1 MATTPNASPSTAN
14 VTGTG
19 TIATTSTINLTA
31 NSTADLAAVKS
42 AITQATGNA
51 PANTLAVGSTTSITQ
66 TTPGGKFVQGSTTT
80 PILNAAVSN
89 TPPATNTGTS
99 SIFSVQNILGAA
111 ALATGGLAIY
121 KAVSGG
127 TNLFQSLV
135 NNSNAV
141 TPTSSTNNVQDPA
154 QRAQAAAAIPS
165 TGSTNNVQDPA
176 QRQQAAEQ
184 AATTVVTPNTNSTNN
199 VQDPAQRAQVAD
211 QTAID
216 NAKNVSTLQDPSQRQ
231 QAAITNADATSPTP
245 VSTFS
250 DPAQRQQ
257 ALLPEPNTNSTN
269 NVSDPASRAQAN
281 QIAIVNADNTSP
293 TPVSTFSDP
302 AQRAQAADQVA
313 IDQAAATN
321 NVSDPASR
329 AQANQVLI
337 ENADA
342 TAPAQVST
350 LQDPAQRAQ
359 VADQIAI
366 DKAQNIST
374 LQDPAQR
381 QQAAEQVIQDKKQAD
396 LNNEFAGVD
405 EQVAQQKNINE
416 NTTGLAV
423 VAEDGTVNPNIK
435 INPETGELYVPAGD
449 PAVDEFAG
457 IDEQVAEQKIINEN
471 TTGQAVVAED
481 GTVNPNIKVNP
492 ETGELYVPV
501 GDAAI
506 DDQIRQQAEERIENK
521 DARVISD
528 EEAASAIQASKEE
541 TVNPGPKEVTD
552 PAIKRVEDAAAE
564 DRIAADE
571 AAQRADAQTT
581 QQGLTTAKTNTQS
594 QATQQDVSNFQAKP
608 DWRVRLSL
616 SPGAQ
621 SAKYLYWADPP
632 GILAPLRATDGVI
645 FPYTPNISVAY
656 SAQYDPTSLTHS
668 NYKFYT
674 YQGSS
679 VDTIT
684 IGCEFTSQ
692 DTSEAN
698 YVLAVIHFFRSVT
711 KMFYGQDQT
720 PSNGTP
726 PPLCYL
732 SGLGAFQFDAHPL
745 AITGF
750 TYTLP
755 TDVDYIKAGS
765 TPTPAGVNKQNSPA
779 VPKSDSSGVFSA
791 VIPRLGVLNPGA
803 TASPPSWQT
812 TDTGSKE
819 ATYVPT
825 KINLSIT
832 AVPIITRN
840 DISNNFSLKKYAT
853 GALLRGTKRAG
864 GGIW

>member
-1 MATTPNASPSTAN
+1 MATTPNAAPTTAN
-14 VTGTG
+14 VTATG
-19 TIATTSTINLTA
+19 TKATASTINLTA
-31 NSTADLAAVKS
+31 NSAATLAAAKT
-42 AITQATGNA
+42 AITQATGKA
-51 PANTLAVGSTTSITQ
+51 PANTFAIGSTTSISQ
-66 TTPGGKFVQGSTTT
+66 PVPGAKFVQGSTTT
-80 PILNAAVSN
+80 PVLNKAVSSS
-89 TPPATNTGTS
+89 TPTPNNGIS
-99 SIFSVQNILGAA
+99 SIFTAQNILGAG
-111 ALATGGLAIY
+111 ALAIGGLALF
-121 KAVSGG
+121 KAASNGV
-127 TNLFQSLV
+127 NLTQSIV
-135 NNSNAV
+135 NKSNVV
-141 TPTSSTNNVQDPA
+141 TPPSSTTNVTDPA

-165 TGSTNNVQDPA
+165 TGSTNNVSDPA
-176 QRQQAAEQ
+176 QRAIAAEQ

-245 VSTFS
+245 VSTFG

-313 IDQAAATN
+313 IEQAAATN

-342 TAPAQVST
+342 TAPVQVST

-506 DDQIRQQAEERIENK
+506 DDQIRQQAEP
-521 DARVISD
+521 
-528 EEAASAIQASKEE
+528 E

-571 AAQRADAQTT
+571 AAQRADAQNT
-581 QQGLTTAKTNTQS
+581 QSGLTTAKADTQS
-594 QATQQDVSNFQAKP
+594 QATQQDVTNAAAQG

-616 SPGAQ
+616 APGAN
-621 SAKYLYWADPP
+621 YLYAANPP
-632 GILAPLRATDGVI
+632 GILAPLSATNGVI
-645 FPYTPNISVAY
+645 FPYTPSISVTYA
-656 SAQYDPTSLTHS
+656 ANYDSTDLTHT
-668 NYKFYT
+668 NYR
-674 YQGSS
+674 YQSYKSS
-679 VDTIT
+679 AVDAIT
-684 IGCEFTSQ
+684 IGCDFTAQ
-692 DTSEAN
+692 DAYEAN
-698 YVLAVIHFFRSVT
+698 YILAVIHFFRSIT
-711 KMFYGQDQT
+711 KMFYGQD
-720 PSNGTP
+720 PGPVPGTP

-732 SGLGAFQFDAHPL
+732 TGLGAFQFDQHPL
-745 AITGF
+745 LIQNF
-750 TYTLP
+750 TYSLP
-755 TDVDYIKAGS
+755 TDVDYIAAGS
-765 TPTPAGVNKQNSPA
+765 TATQAGVNRSPS
-779 VPKSDSSGVFSA
+779 VPKSTTSGKPGESRMAAAGVQQGAVPAPPNFSGQYA
-791 VIPRLGVLNPGA
+791 GTREP
-803 TASPPSWQT
+803 
-812 TDTGSKE
+812 
-819 ATYVPT
+819 TYVPT
-825 KINLSIT
+825 KISLSIT
-832 AVPIITRN
+832 ALPVVTRN
-840 DISNNFSLKKYAT
+840 DVSNRFSLKDYAT
-853 GALLRGTKRAG
+853 GALLRSSKTG
-864 GGIW
+864 GRGGFW

>member
-1 MATTPNASPSTAN
+1 MATTPNAAPTTAN
-14 VTGTG
+14 VTATG
-19 TIATTSTINLTA
+19 TKATASTINLTA
-31 NSTADLAAVKS
+31 NSAATLAAAKT
-42 AITQATGNA
+42 AITQATGKA
-51 PANTLAVGSTTSITQ
+51 PANTFAIGSTTSISQ
-66 TTPGGKFVQGSTTT
+66 PVPGAKFVQGSTTT
-80 PILNAAVSN
+80 PVLNKAVSSS
-89 TPPATNTGTS
+89 TPTPNNGIS
-99 SIFSVQNILGAA
+99 SIFTAQNILGAG
-111 ALATGGLAIY
+111 ALAIGGLALF
-121 KAVSGG
+121 KAASNGV
-127 TNLFQSLV
+127 NLTQSIV
-135 NNSNAV
+135 NKSNVV
-141 TPTSSTNNVQDPA
+141 TPPSSTTNVTDPA

-165 TGSTNNVQDPA
+165 TGSTNNVSDPA
-176 QRQQAAEQ
+176 QRAIAAEQ

-250 DPAQRQQ
+250 DPAQR
-257 ALLPEPNTNSTN
+257 
-269 NVSDPASRAQAN
+269 
-281 QIAIVNADNTSP
+281 
-293 TPVSTFSDP
+293 
-302 AQRAQAADQVA
+302 AQAADQVA
-313 IDQAAATN
+313 IEQAAATN

-342 TAPAQVST
+342 TAPVQVST

-506 DDQIRQQAEERIENK
+506 DDQIRQQAEP
-521 DARVISD
+521 
-528 EEAASAIQASKEE
+528 E

-571 AAQRADAQTT
+571 AAQRADAQNT
-581 QQGLTTAKTNTQS
+581 QSGLTTAKADTQS
-594 QATQQDVSNFQAKP
+594 QATQQDVTNAAAQG

-616 SPGAQ
+616 APG
-621 SAKYLYWADPP
+621 SNYLYNANPP
-632 GILAPLRATDGVI
+632 GILAPLSATGGVI
-645 FPYTPNISVAY
+645 FPYTPSISVTYA
-656 SAQYDPTSLTHS
+656 ANYDSTDLTHT
-668 NYKFYT
+668 NYR
-674 YQGSS
+674 YQSYKSS
-679 VDTIT
+679 AVDAIT
-684 IGCEFTSQ
+684 IGCDFTAQ
-692 DTSEAN
+692 DAYEAN
-698 YVLAVIHFFRSVT
+698 YILAVIHFFRSIT
-711 KMFYGQDQT
+711 KMFYGQD
-720 PSNGTP
+720 PGPVPGTP

-732 SGLGAFQFDAHPL
+732 TGLGAFQFDQHPL
-745 AITGF
+745 LIQNF
-750 TYTLP
+750 TYSLP
-755 TDVDYIKAGS
+755 TDVDYIAAGS
-765 TPTPAGVNKQNSPA
+765 TATQAGVNRSPA
-779 VPKSDSSGVFSA
+779 VPKSSNGGKPGESRMAAAGVQQGAVPAPPNFSGQYA
-791 VIPRLGVLNPGA
+791 GTREP
-803 TASPPSWQT
+803 
-812 TDTGSKE
+812 
-819 ATYVPT
+819 TYVPT
-825 KINLSIT
+825 KISLSIT
-832 AVPIITRN
+832 ALPVVTRN
-840 DISNNFSLKKYAT
+840 DVSNRFSLKDYAT
-853 GALLRGTKRAG
+853 GALLRSSKTG
-864 GGIW
+864 GRGGFW

>member
-1 MATTPNASPSTAN
+1 MATTPNAAPTTAN
-14 VTGTG
+14 VTATG
-19 TIATTSTINLTA
+19 TTATTSTINLTA
-31 NSTADLAAVKS
+31 NSAATLAAAKT
-42 AITQATGNA
+42 AITQATGKA
-51 PANTLAVGSTTSITQ
+51 PANTFAIGSTTSISQ
-66 TTPGGKFVQGSTTT
+66 PVPGAKFVQGSTTT
-80 PILNAAVSN
+80 PVLNKAVSSS
-89 TPPATNTGTS
+89 TPKPNTGIS
-99 SIFSVQNILGAA
+99 SIFTAQNILGAG
-111 ALATGGLAIY
+111 ALAIGGLALF
-121 KAVSGG
+121 KAASNGV
-127 TNLFQSLV
+127 NLTQSIV
-135 NNSNAV
+135 NNSNVV
-141 TPTSSTNNVQDPA
+141 TPPSSTTNVTDPA

-165 TGSTNNVQDPA
+165 TGSTNNVSDPA
-176 QRQQAAEQ
+176 QRAIAAEQ

-216 NAKNVSTLQDPSQRQ
+216 NAQNVSTLQDPSQRQ

-342 TAPAQVST
+342 TAPVQVST

-405 EQVAQQKNINE
+405 EQVA
-416 NTTGLAV
+416 
-423 VAEDGTVNPNIK
+423 
-435 INPETGELYVPAGD
+435 
-449 PAVDEFAG
+449 
-457 IDEQVAEQKIINEN
+457 EQKIINEN

-506 DDQIRQQAEERIENK
+506 DDQIRQQAEP
-521 DARVISD
+521 
-528 EEAASAIQASKEE
+528 E

-571 AAQRADAQTT
+571 AAQRADAQNT
-581 QQGLTTAKTNTQS
+581 QSGLTTAKADTQS
-594 QATQQDVSNFQAKP
+594 QATQQDVTNAAAQG

-616 SPGAQ
+616 APGAN
-621 SAKYLYWADPP
+621 YLYAANPP
-632 GILAPLRATDGVI
+632 GILAPLSATNGVI
-645 FPYTPNISVAY
+645 FPYTPSISVTYA
-656 SAQYDPTSLTHS
+656 ANYDSTDLTHT
-668 NYKFYT
+668 NYR
-674 YQGSS
+674 YQSYKSS
-679 VDTIT
+679 AVDAIT
-684 IGCEFTSQ
+684 IGCDFTAQ
-692 DTSEAN
+692 DAYEAN
-698 YVLAVIHFFRSVT
+698 YILAVIHFFRSIT
-711 KMFYGQDQT
+711 KMFYGQD
-720 PSNGTP
+720 PGPVPGTP

-732 SGLGAFQFDAHPL
+732 TGLGAFQFDQHPL
-745 AITGF
+745 LIQNF

-755 TDVDYIKAGS
+755 TDVDYIAAGS
-765 TPTPAGVNKQNSPA
+765 TATQAGVNRSAA
-779 VPKSDSSGVFSA
+779 VPKSTNGGKPGESRMAAAGVQQGAIPAPPNFSGQYA
-791 VIPRLGVLNPGA
+791 GTREP
-803 TASPPSWQT
+803 
-812 TDTGSKE
+812 
-819 ATYVPT
+819 TYVPT
-825 KINLSIT
+825 KISLSIT
-832 AVPIITRN
+832 ALPVVTRN
-840 DISNNFSLKKYAT
+840 DVSNRFSLKDYAT
-853 GALLRGTKRAG
+853 GALLRSSKTG
-864 GGIW
+864 GRGGFW

>member
-19 TIATTSTINLTA
+19 TTATTSTINLTA

-51 PANTLAVGSTTSITQ
+51 PANTLAVGSKTSITQ

-176 QRQQAAEQ
+176 QRAIAAEQ

-216 NAKNVSTLQDPSQRQ
+216 NAQNVSTLQDPSQRQ

-302 AQRAQAADQVA
+302 AQRAQVADQVA

-342 TAPAQVST
+342 TAPVQVST
-350 LQDPAQRAQ
+350 FSDPAQRAQ
-359 VADQIAI
+359 VADQVAI
-366 DKAQNIST
+366 DQAQNIST

-405 EQVAQQKNINE
+405 EQVA
-416 NTTGLAV
+416 
-423 VAEDGTVNPNIK
+423 
-435 INPETGELYVPAGD
+435 
-449 PAVDEFAG
+449 
-457 IDEQVAEQKIINEN
+457 EQKIINEN
-471 TTGQAVVAED
+471 TTGLAVVAED

-506 DDQIRQQAEERIENK
+506 DDQIRQQA
-521 DARVISD
+521 
-528 EEAASAIQASKEE
+528 E

-656 SAQYDPTSLTHS
+656 SAQYDPTALTHS